1 MVCCVFCCSTRFH
14 TLLHV
19 LNYWSYVFFLFLALL
34 ANGFARQVTHLKTSS
49 QRRENAEP
57 WEKDDLQ
64 SLFDIIYY
72 FNHTQLQTEITS
84 QHQTEAQI
92 TF

>member
-1 MVCCVFCCSTRFH
+1 MLC
-14 TLLHV
+14 LL
-19 LNYWSYVFFLFLALL
+19 LQQKISYSFACLELLELCFLFLALL
-34 ANGFARQVTHLKTSS
+34 ANGFARQVTHLENSS
-49 QRRENAEP
+49 HRRKYMEP

-92 TF
+92 IF